1 MNKEEGDAMDN
12 KERLSALEVAL
23 DNEMK
28 EREFYLRNADRTGN
42 PLGKA
47 MFKRI
52 AEDEVEH
59 YQRLK
64 ELHEKWAAEGKWPET
79 VPLTVNNTNIREV
92 LVNTLKTIDR
102 SAPSDAGD
110 LEAVKTAAD
119 FEDKGVAFYRKL
131 AESST
136 DKKEKDFFELL
147 AMIEYEHFL
156 SLRDAE
162 EYFENPAAWFVKVEH
177 PMWDGG

>member
-1 MNKEEGDAMDN
+1 MDD

-28 EREFYLRNADRTGN
+28 EREFYLRNADRTSN

-52 AEDEVEH
+52 AEDEAEH

-64 ELHEKWAAEGKWPET
+64 GLHEKWAAEGKWPET
-79 VPLTVNNTNIREV
+79 LPLNVNNTNIREV
-92 LVNTLKTIDR
+92 LANALKSIDP
-102 SAPSDAGD
+102 SAPTDAAD
-110 LEAVKTAAD
+110 LEAVKTAVA
-119 FEDKGVAFYRKL
+119 FENKGVVFYKEL
-131 AESST
+131 AASSN
-136 DKKEKDFFELL
+136 DKREKDFFELL

-162 EYFENPAAWFVKVEH
+162 EYLEDPSAWYVKVEH
-177 PMWDGG
+177 PTLDGG